1 MLLTS
6 CLSTRLHRTKSGQ
19 NAQLCNGRINKCEKQ
34 REAQNWVFDQCVQ
47 AVKAQLSS
55 QVYEPG
61 IAPGE
66 VVRDVPASDL
76 WVNHTILKYLNVGQ
90 IP

>member
-1 MLLTS
+1 MVELISAKSNGKPKTECLTS
-6 CLSTRLHRTKSGQ
+6 
-19 NAQLCNGRINKCEKQ
+19 
-34 REAQNWVFDQCVQ
+34 
-47 AVKAQLSS
+47 VKAQLSS

-76 WVNHTILKYLNVGQ
+76 WVNHTILKYLNLGQ
-90 IP
+90 NS